1 MPKELDDSFTQN
13 IDFLFSG
20 LTGPILIMKVAGN
33 ISLNFKALEGFSVVH
48 WSLARKVF
56 VVKLT

>member
-33 ISLNFKALEGFSVVH
+33 ISLNFKALADSVWSIGH
-48 WSLARKVF
+48 WLGKSS
-56 VVKLT
+56 